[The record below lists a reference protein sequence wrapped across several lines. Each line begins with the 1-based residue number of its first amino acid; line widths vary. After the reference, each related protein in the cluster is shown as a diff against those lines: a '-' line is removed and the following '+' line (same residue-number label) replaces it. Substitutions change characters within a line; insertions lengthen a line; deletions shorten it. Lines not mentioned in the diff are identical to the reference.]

1 MSQLKTITDDALVQA
16 YYEAPVVEDLIDRL
30 AIDNRTTRQQVRRA
44 LEALG
49 CMPPE
54 APRAKKAPAKRG
66 PATRIDYAKAKELCD
81 SGLSDLKIGRALGMS
96 SNAVYNWR
104 KRNGLPSHTQIM
116 ETETGHL
123 PLRVDGKEYGHL
135 LPFPRSDVEISGS
148 VNMPQPEPAQAREPE
163 DALTLG
169 GFRKLLA
176 MCLPEAL
183 DEAELYLD
191 GVPLLG
197 LVQIVTSMG
206 DGVPRVDVQTR
217 RGG

>member
-1 MSQLKTITDDALVQA
+1 MSHLKTITDDALVQA
-16 YYEAPVVEDLIDRL
+16 YYEAPVVADLIDRL
-30 AIDNRTTRQQVRRA
+30 AIDNRTTRQQVRRV

-54 APRAKKAPAKRG
+54 EPRAKKAPAKRG
-66 PATRIDYAKAKELCD
+66 PATRIDYAKAKELYD

-104 KRNGLPSHTQIM
+104 KRNGLPSHAQIM
-116 ETETGHL
+116 ETENG
-123 PLRVDGKEYGHL
+123 RM
-135 LPFPRSDVEISGS
+135 LPFPRGDVEISGS
-148 VNMPQPEPAQAREPE
+148 VNVPQPEPAQAREPE

-206 DGVPRVDVQTR
+206 DGVPRVDVQLR
-217 RGG
+217 RGE

>member
-1 MSQLKTITDDALVQA
+1 MSHLKTITDDALVQA

-30 AIDNRTTRQQVRRA
+30 AIDNRTTRQRVREA
-44 LEALG
+44 LAALG
-49 CMPPE
+49 CIAPE
-54 APRAKKAPAKRG
+54 TPRTKKASKKRG
-66 PATRIDYAKAKELCD
+66 PATRIGHAKAKALYD

-96 SNAVYNWR
+96 QNAVYNWR
-104 KRNGLPSHTQIM
+104 KRNGLPSHAQIM
-116 ETETGHL
+116 DTENGHL

-135 LPFPRSDVEISGS
+135 LPFPRSDVEISGNVS
-148 VNMPQPEPAQAREPE
+148 VPPDLSQAREQE
-163 DALTLG
+163 AALTLG

-206 DGVPRVDVQTR
+206 DGVPRVDVQLR
-217 RGG
+217 RGE

>member
-30 AIDNRTTRQQVRRA
+30 AIDNRTTRQQVRKA

-54 APRAKKAPAKRG
+54 APRAKKASTKRG
-66 PATRIDYAKAKELCD
+66 PATRIDYAKAKELYD

-116 ETETGHL
+116 ETENG
-123 PLRVDGKEYGHL
+123 RV
-135 LPFPRSDVEISGS
+135 LPFPRGDVDVGGS
-148 VNMPQPEPAQAREPE
+148 VNMPQLEPAQAREPE

-183 DEAELYLD
+183 DEAEFYLD
-191 GVPLLG
+191 GTPLLSIPE
-197 LVQIVTSMG
+197 IVTSWG
-206 DGVPRVDVQTR
+206 AGVPRVDVRTR
-217 RGG
+217 RG

>member
-1 MSQLKTITDDALVQA
+1 MAHLKTITDDALVQA

-54 APRAKKAPAKRG
+54 EPRAKKAPAKRG
-66 PATRIDYAKAKELCD
+66 PATKIDYAKAKELYD

-104 KRNGLPSHTQIM
+104 KRNGLPSHAQIM
-116 ETETGHL
+116 ETENGHL

-148 VNMPQPEPAQAREPE
+148 VNVPPGLSQEREPE
-163 DALTLG
+163 AALTLG

-217 RGG
+217 RGE